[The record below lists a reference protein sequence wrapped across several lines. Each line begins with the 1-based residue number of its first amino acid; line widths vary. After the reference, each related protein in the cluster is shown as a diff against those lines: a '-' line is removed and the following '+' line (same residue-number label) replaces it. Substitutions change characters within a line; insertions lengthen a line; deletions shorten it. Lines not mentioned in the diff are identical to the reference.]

1 MTAQKMAGYKLYYFP
16 ARGRAEMCRLSFAAA
31 NIEFEDIRLDRE
43 EWAKEKPCRLRGSIF
58 TQFQRFGVFAKYSA
72 KKHQGTLC

>member
-43 EWAKEKPCRLRGSIF
+43 EWEKEKPCRLI
-58 TQFQRFGVFAKYSA
+58 
-72 KKHQGTLC
+72 